1 MEKLKKRILLS
12 SPTTHGEELF
22 YIKEAFEKNWLAPL
36 GFNCDIFEEDI
47 SNYIGGSLPEKYYSL
62 SLNSGTAALHLA
74 IKLAGIKSGDIV
86 LCSDMTFSATVNPIS
101 YEGGIQVFVD
111 SERDTWNIDPSA
123 LEKAIAKY
131 PQTKALVMVHL
142 Y

>member
-47 SNYIGGSLPEKYYSL
+47 SNYIGGSMPEK
-62 SLNSGTAALHLA
+62 
-74 IKLAGIKSGDIV
+74 
-86 LCSDMTFSATVNPIS
+86 
-101 YEGGIQVFVD
+101 
-111 SERDTWNIDPSA
+111 
-123 LEKAIAKY
+123 
-131 PQTKALVMVHL
+131 
-142 Y
+142 